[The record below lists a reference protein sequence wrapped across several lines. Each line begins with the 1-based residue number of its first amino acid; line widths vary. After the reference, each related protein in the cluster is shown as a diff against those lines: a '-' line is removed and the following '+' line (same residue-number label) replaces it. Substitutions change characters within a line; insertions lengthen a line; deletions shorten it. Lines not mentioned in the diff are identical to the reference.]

1 MNYTLI
7 QECIRLVELFET
19 EQLNKGRYSHD
30 EKGFSQWMANHFG
43 DKSELASDGDW
54 DGKDNGRSPESAINT
69 LLVHMNRYAKSYSK
83 SAIHDS
89 PFSTQE
95 EFIYLINL
103 DAFGPMSKMDLI
115 KKNIQEKS
123 VGMLII
129 NRLMGHG
136 WIEQQDSEID
146 KRSKI
151 IRITQDGI
159 QALQQQMDKIRQ
171 ATQIVTADLNNNEKM
186 QLLKLLTKLNDFH
199 HPIFCQNL
207 NPAELLDVVME
218 QYQPNNN

>member
-1 MNYTLI
+1 MKN
-7 QECIRLVELFET
+7 
-19 EQLNKGRYSHD
+19 YSHD
-30 EKGFSQWMANHFG
+30 KQGFSEWMANHFG
-43 DKSELASDGDW
+43 DKPEQAPSGDW
-54 DGKDNGRSPESAINT
+54 DGKDKGRSPESAINT

-103 DAFGPMSKMDLI
+103 DAFGPMTKMDLI

-129 NRLMGHG
+129 NRLMRHG
-136 WIEQQDSEID
+136 WISQQDSHLD

-151 IRITQDGI
+151 IQITQDGT
-159 QALQQQMDKIRQ
+159 QALLQQMDKIRQ
-171 ATQIVTADLNNNEKM
+171 ATQIVTADLNNDEKM

-199 HPIFCQNL
+199 HPIFCKNL
-207 NPAELLDVVME
+207 NPAKLLDVVME
-218 QYQPNNN
+218 QYKPNNN